1 MKNKEIAKTT
11 FDLDSY
17 LNDLI
22 SYCRAAFGERLLYV
36 GLQGSWLRGEAHE
49 DSDIDVML
57 ILDRFSVQDM
67 ERYREILIRIGF
79 YERSCGFICG
89 RDELL
94 HWNPLEVYQLKH
106 TTKDLI
112 GALTDYLPPATRED
126 EVNYV
131 KLSLG
136 NLYHEL
142 CHRYIHADRDK
153 NVARFRGSCKTVF
166 FLMQNLH
173 YLESGRFILTKKE
186 FKEAVSAEDRR
197 VLELAEL
204 PDGFDF
210 DQAFSVLFA
219 WCQSV
224 FPRVEKLEKSE
235 YPIRILAE
243 DETDAALA
251 LAWKVFTEYESPDY
265 APEGT
270 EEFRNT
276 LEDQAYLA
284 GLRYYGAFDGEK
296 LVGLLAIRVRQ
307 RHICFF
313 FVDGEYHRR
322 GIGTKLFRRLRGDFP
337 GQKITLNSSPY
348 GLPFYKALGFKE
360 ADSEQT
366 VNGIRFTPM
375 EYK

>member
-1 MKNKEIAKTT
+1 M

-17 LNDLI
+17 LHDLI
-22 SYCRAAFGERLLYV
+22 SSCRTSFGDRLLYM

-49 DSDIDVML
+49 NSDIDVMM
-57 ILDRFSVQDM
+57 ILDRFCVQDM
-67 ERYREILIRIGF
+67 DRYREILKKLGY
-79 YERSCGFICG
+79 YEKSCGFVCG
-89 RDELL
+89 REELL
-94 HWNPLEVYQLKH
+94 RWSPLEVCQLHH
-106 TTKDLI
+106 TTKDLY
-112 GALTDYLPPATRED
+112 GTLADYLPSATWED

-142 CHRYIHADRDK
+142 CHRYIHADKGK
-153 NVARFRGSCKTVF
+153 NTAKFRATCKGVF

-173 YLESGRFILTKKE
+173 YLESGRFLLTKKE
-186 FKEAVSAEDRR
+186 LKAAVSEEDRR

-204 PDGFDF
+204 PDEFDF

-219 WCQSV
+219 WCQRA
-224 FPRVEKLEKSE
+224 FLRVEQLANKE

-243 DETDAALA
+243 DETDTALA
-251 LAWKVFTEYESPDY
+251 LAWKVFAEYEAPDY

-270 EEFRNT
+270 EEFRKT
-276 LEDQAYLA
+276 LESGAYLA
-284 GLRYYGAFDGEK
+284 GLRYYGAFEGEK
-296 LVGLLAIRVRQ
+296 LIGIVAIRVRQ

-322 GIGTKLFRRLRGDFP
+322 GVGTKLFRRLREDFP
-337 GQKITLNSSPY
+337 EQTITVNSSPY
-348 GLPFYKALGFKE
+348 GLPFYSALGFT
-360 ADSEQT
+360 ATDGEQT
-366 VNGIRFTPM
+366 VKGMRFTPM

>member
-1 MKNKEIAKTT
+1 MFA
-11 FDLDSY
+11 LDSY
-17 LNDLI
+17 LNALI
-22 SYCRAAFGERLLYV
+22 LSCRAAFGERLLYV

-49 DSDIDVML
+49 NSDIDVMV

-67 ERYREILIRIGF
+67 DRYRELLKEIGF
-79 YERSCGFICG
+79 FERSCGFICG

-94 HWNPLEVYQLKH
+94 HWNPLEVCQLRH
-106 TTKDLI
+106 TTKDLF
-112 GALTDYLPPATRED
+112 GVLSDYLPSAAWED

-131 KLSLG
+131 KISLG

-142 CHRYIHADRDK
+142 CHRYIHADRER
-153 NVARFRGSCKTVF
+153 NVAAFRGTCKGVF

-173 YLESGRFILTKKE
+173 YLESGRFIITKKE
-186 FKEAVSAEDRR
+186 LKADVSEEDRR

-224 FPRVEKLEKSE
+224 FTRLERMTRRN
-235 YPIRILAE
+235 YPVRLLTV
-243 DETDAALA
+243 DERTAALE
-251 LAWKVFTEYESPDY
+251 LAWKVFCEFESPDY

-270 EEFRNT
+270 EEFKKCLNDDT
-276 LEDQAYLA
+276 YLA
-284 GLRYYGAFDGEK
+284 GLRYYGAFDGER
-296 LVGLLAIRVRQ
+296 LVGLLAIREQ
-307 RHICFF
+307 KRHICFF

-322 GIGTKLFRRLRGDFP
+322 GIGTNLFKRMREDFP
-337 GQKITLNSSPY
+337 GCTITLNSSPY
-348 GLPFYKALGFKE
+348 GLPFYQTIGFT
-360 ADSEQT
+360 ATDIEQT